1 MHGLRPTVVA
11 FLVFLT
17 APALAGAQVTP
28 DTLIIAAGGDFSI
41 PIPGLSRPVEAQR
54 VADLL
59 FLRLGRYAGT
69 SYGDKAAV
77 PELARSWKRLSAT
90 AIAFELDPRARW
102 HDGTTVTAD
111 DVLYSFERARDEKR
125 SPQLA
130 ALLHGISGV
139 TRDPQGRIVVEFT
152 RPYSEQLYDA
162 TYHVHILPK
171 HLMASIPADSLAAS
185 AFARAPVGNGPYRWS
200 RAIPGQLTEL
210 AAVPGFFL
218 GKPQVD
224 RVVWRM
230 IGSHEA
236 RLNELLSGGAD
247 VMEDFIPPTTNIAR
261 LAERRDLRM
270 AQFPS
275 QTIAYLLLNQRN
287 PRDTARPHPVLSRPA
302 VREALALGLDQP
314 TIIRGL
320 MGKYAEPISGP
331 TPSAAWYR
339 TLAPAPI
346 KFDPK
351 RALALLFQDGW
362 RDVDGDGILE
372 RNGQP
377 LHLGIMVP
385 MSSTVRVQL
394 AQVVEQQWRAIGVD
408 VEVQPVEGPVFR
420 PSRVGGRFDITVE
433 SYSLD
438 PSPWGLIDLFGCKGA
453 NNLAR
458 YCNAVADSFLTEA
471 HWSQENPATDLRHY
485 FRMLVADHPAIFLYA
500 RDFAMPIPRQ
510 YRNPD
515 FHPESPYLMVWTWTR
530 PGR

>member
-1 MHGLRPTVVA
+1 MHGLRRTVVA
-11 FLVFLT
+11 VLTLV
-17 APALAGAQVTP
+17 AVPAAAAAQATP
-28 DTLIIAAGGDFSI
+28 DTLIIAAGGDFST

-54 VADLL
+54 IADLL

-77 PELARSWKRLSAT
+77 PELARSWTRLDAT
-90 AIAFELDPRARW
+90 TIAFELDARARW
-102 HDGTTVTAD
+102 HDGTPVTAD
-111 DVLYSFERARDEKR
+111 DVLYSFERARDPKR
-125 SPQLA
+125 AAQLA
-130 ALLHGISGV
+130 PMLSGIASV
-139 TRDPQGRIVVEFT
+139 SRDAQGRVVVTFT

-162 TYHVHILPK
+162 TYHVHILPR

-185 AFARAPVGNGPYRWS
+185 AFAKAPVGNGPYRWS
-200 RAIPGQLTEL
+200 RAVPGQLTEL
-210 AAVPGFFL
+210 AAVPDFFL
-218 GKPQVD
+218 GKPHVD

-247 VMEDFIPPTTNIAR
+247 VMEDFVPPTTNVAR
-261 LAERRDLRM
+261 LTERSDLRL

-287 PRDTARPHPVLSRPA
+287 PRDSSGKHPILSRPA
-302 VREALALGLDQP
+302 VREALSLGLDQQ
-314 TIIRGL
+314 TMIRGL

-351 RALALLFQDGW
+351 RAQAILFRDGW
-362 RDVDGDGILE
+362 RDVNGDGILE
-372 RNGQP
+372 RDGQP
-377 LHLGIMVP
+377 LRLGIMVP

-394 AQVVEQQWRAIGVD
+394 AQVLEQQWRAIGVD

-420 PSRVGGRFDITVE
+420 SSRLAGRFDVTVE

-438 PSPWGLIDLFGCKGA
+438 PSPWGLLDVFGCNGTS
-453 NNLAR
+453 NHAR
-458 YCNAVADSFLTEA
+458 YCNAAADSLLTQA
-471 HWSQENPATDLRHY
+471 HWSQDNPNHDLRGY
-485 FRMLVADHPAIFLYA
+485 FSALVADHPAIFLYA
-500 RDFAMPIPRQ
+500 RDFAMPLPKQ

-530 PGR
+530 SGR